1 MEKTIGTKKSNKI
14 DVNKKMIL
22 LSLFYS
28 LLVCLAGGIFS
39 GILYNLGY
47 FSYWLSVLVVYC
59 ALSLY
64 KKFHKLNWLT
74 FLWVIFWSFAFIELS
89 YIVVYCIEASYVYEL
104 SFGAS
109 ISKVFELLST
119 DEVLSEAF
127 SQATLINLLFLLLA
141 IVFSLVFFKAQDI
154 RLKKQKSNAMSGDNL
169 TNNSQNKNEADVIKK
184 ADYSEPNVAITS
196 SIASKSVETIKEE
209 NSVSYKEEFLTII
222 KLLREALRSGDKN
235 KVKEIYENYIKNSS
249 EEKLYYYKT
258 SVNKLLQN
266 TNLKEEQQKVL
277 NFFNKNFLKF

>member
-1 MEKTIGTKKSNKI
+1 
-14 DVNKKMIL
+14 
-22 LSLFYS
+22 
-28 LLVCLAGGIFS
+28 
-39 GILYNLGY
+39 
-47 FSYWLSVLVVYC
+47 
-59 ALSLY
+59 
-64 KKFHKLNWLT
+64 
-74 FLWVIFWSFAFIELS
+74 
-89 YIVVYCIEASYVYEL
+89 
-104 SFGAS
+104 
-109 ISKVFELLST
+109 
-119 DEVLSEAF
+119 
-127 SQATLINLLFLLLA
+127 
-141 IVFSLVFFKAQDI
+141 
-154 RLKKQKSNAMSGDNL
+154 MSGDNL

>member
-1 MEKTIGTKKSNKI
+1 M
-14 DVNKKMIL
+14 
-22 LSLFYS
+22 
-28 LLVCLAGGIFS
+28 
-39 GILYNLGY
+39 
-47 FSYWLSVLVVYC
+47 
-59 ALSLY
+59 
-64 KKFHKLNWLT
+64 
-74 FLWVIFWSFAFIELS
+74 S